1 MDSPLSIDEVIE
13 LGGDASSTS
22 PDSNDNVEYLSS
34 ENEFFNYD
42 SAAGFPLWLDEDTLV
57 FIFAIRY
64 SSPAFTSTYLQESY
78 RNETHRQFSSLL
90 KDLIRQKIDS
100 MRRMPELYSD
110 AKPKMKVFDESL
122 IDKDNVIEIGEA
134 LGINAAN
141 IDVYTVVS
149 DVTESLQHILDKLIK
164 ERPGMNPAEKRYA
177 MKFLDDQLWDDDA
190 KAYWRD
196 VSAEELAKLY
206 SYENLP
212 RSMRIIHALDEYIHD
227 EFKNGSMQSID
238 VRNAYVGSML
248 SDSVIED
255 VREALEDN
263 DASPEPADED
273 WVIQDAIAGNDDS
286 WGTGDDD

>member
-1 MDSPLSIDEVIE
+1 MSSPLSIDETVE
-13 LGGDASSTS
+13 LGGNVSSPS
-22 PDSNDNVEYLSS
+22 SGSNDNVEYLSS

-64 SSPAFTSTYLQESY
+64 SSPAFTGTYLQESY
-78 RNETHRQFSSLL
+78 RNETHRQFSSLI

-134 LGINAAN
+134 LGIDAAD

-164 ERPGMNPAEKRYA
+164 ERPGMSPAEKRYA
-177 MKFLDDQLWDDDA
+177 MEFLDEQLWDDDA

-206 SYENLP
+206 SYEDLP
-212 RSMRIIHALDEYIHD
+212 RSMRIIHALDEYIHN

-248 SDSVIED
+248 SDDVIED
-255 VREALEDN
+255 VREALADN
-263 DASPEPADED
+263 DASSEPANED
-273 WVIQDAIAGNDDS
+273 WVIQDAIAGDDDS
-286 WGTGDDD
+286 WD

>member
-1 MDSPLSIDEVIE
+1 MGSPLSINKTIE
-13 LGGDASSTS
+13 LGGNVSLPSPSSG
-22 PDSNDNVEYLSS
+22 DNVEYLSS

-42 SAAGFPLWLDEDTLV
+42 AAAGFPLWLDEDTLR

-64 SSPAFTSTYLQESY
+64 SSPAFTGTYLQESY
-78 RNETHRQFSSLL
+78 RNETHRQFSSLI
-90 KDLIRQKIDS
+90 KDLIQQKIDS

-122 IDKDNVIEIGEA
+122 IDKDNVIEIGKA
-134 LGINAAN
+134 LGIDAAK

-164 ERPGMNPAEKRYA
+164 ERPGMSPAEKRYA
-177 MKFLDDQLWDDDA
+177 MEFLDEQLWDDDA

-206 SYENLP
+206 SYDDLP
-212 RSMRIIHALDEYIHD
+212 RSMRIIHALDEYIHN

-248 SDSVIED
+248 SDDVIED
-255 VREALEDN
+255 VREALDDN
-263 DASPEPADED
+263 DASSEPANED

-286 WGTGDDD
+286 WD